1 MIKAYISLSS
11 NISHFSHFKPK
22 SSHIYV
28 PLTKYCS
35 SLNPAY
41 QPQISNLYRRKDP
54 FTFASALAF
63 SSRINSSIL
72 GTQLHAQIIKLGFSK
87 DIFSQNNLVVVY
99 SKCEVLGHALKVFDE
114 MAEKNLVSWTS
125 MISGLVQNNEHDM
138 GLELYIEMMRSGFY
152 PNEFTLASVLSS
164 CALIQAISF
173 GHCIH
178 SITLKLGLDRN
189 PFVGSSLLLMYA
201 KWGNI
206 EAAEFVFECIGY
218 RDLACWNA
226 VVEGYALNGYG
237 YDAMRIVTIMHQKG
251 LIADQYTYISAL
263 KGCLTMGNLS
273 FGRQIHCLIIQN
285 EFENNTSVMNSLIV
299 MYFRTGMKDS
309 GVKVFGKTQEKDIV
323 SWNTVISGFVQEE
336 DEKQVV
342 DLFSNMLLS
351 GLKPNQVTLS
361 VIFRLCGAK
370 DDLSLGLQFFCFA
383 CHLGYLNDVLVVNSL
398 INMFSK
404 CYVVESAYFLFSNL
418 TTRNLVTW
426 NEMIQGYNLNGY
438 GLEALQLFHSMVEL
452 GIEADEFTY
461 LNVLGAF
468 QGNQKTCEQI
478 HTKVI
483 KSGFDSCSFVCSSL
497 INAYSS
503 FGLVGTYFKIFQDF
517 RTVDLVS
524 WGTIISAFLK
534 KGFCSEALSLV
545 NSLRETGQK
554 PDEFI
559 LGSAMNACAN
569 IALLNQTK
577 CVHSL
582 VIKGGYEKHFC
593 VGSAVIDAYAKCGD
607 INSSKQAFD
616 SVSRDDDAILF
627 NTMISAYSHHG
638 LITDAIEL
646 FEKMKCANLCPT
658 HATFVAVISSC
669 SHLGL
674 VEQGQHFFD
683 TISSAYGMYPSRDN
697 FACFVDL
704 LARNGLIEKAK
715 DVIENMPYEPWPA
728 VWRSLLSGCRIYGNK
743 EIGELAAEQILKLM
757 PNNDGAH
764 VLLSNIYAE
773 DGRWEDA
780 EKVRMKMEEK
790 GVQKACG
797 YSIMAT

>member
-1 MIKAYISLSS
+1 M
-11 NISHFSHFKPK
+11 
-22 SSHIYV
+22 
-28 PLTKYCS
+28 
-35 SLNPAY
+35 
-41 QPQISNLYRRKDP
+41 
-54 FTFASALAF
+54 
-63 SSRINSSIL
+63 
-72 GTQLHAQIIKLGFSK
+72 
-87 DIFSQNNLVVVY
+87 Y
-99 SKCEVLGHALKVFDE
+99 SKCAVAGHALKLFDE

-125 MISGLVQNNEHDM
+125 MISGLVKNNEHDM
-138 GLELYIEMMRSGFY
+138 GLELYKEMTRSGFC
-152 PNEFTLASVLSS
+152 PNEFTLASVLSA
-164 CALIQAISF
+164 CTLIQAITF

-178 SITLKLGLDRN
+178 SIALKLRLDRN
-189 PFVGSSLLLMYA
+189 PFVGGSLLLMYA

-206 EAAEFVFECIGY
+206 EAAELVFECIGY

-226 VVEGYALNGYG
+226 MVEGYALNGYG
-237 YDAMRIVTIMHQKG
+237 YDAMRTITIMHQNG
-251 LIADQYTYISAL
+251 LIADQFTYISAL

-273 FGRQIHCLIIQN
+273 FGQQIHCLIIQN
-285 EFENNTSVMNSLIV
+285 EFENNTSVMNSLTDT
-299 MYFRTGMKDS
+299 YFRIGMKDS
-309 GVKVFGKTQEKDIV
+309 GVKVFSKTQEKDIV

-351 GLKPNQVTLS
+351 GLKPNKVTLS

-370 DDLSLGLQFFCFA
+370 DDLLLGLQFFCFA
-383 CHLGYLNDVLVVNSL
+383 YHLGYLDDVLVVNSL

-404 CYVVESAYFLFSNL
+404 CSVVESAYFLFSSL
-418 TTRNLVTW
+418 ATRNLVTW
-426 NEMIQGYNLNGY
+426 NEMIQSYNLNGY
-438 GLEALQLFHSMVEL
+438 GLEALQLFHGMVVL
-452 GIEADEFTY
+452 GIEPDEFTY
-461 LNVLGAF
+461 SNVLGAC

-478 HTKVI
+478 HAKVI

-503 FGLVGTYFKIFQDF
+503 LGLVGSSFKIFQDI

-524 WGTIISAFLK
+524 CGAVISAFLK
-534 KGFCSEALSLV
+534 QGFCSEALSLV

-559 LGSAMNACAN
+559 LGSAINACAN

-577 CVHSL
+577 CFHSL
-582 VIKGGYEKHFC
+582 VIKAGYEKHFC
-593 VGSAVIDAYAKCGD
+593 VGSAAIDAYAKCGD
-607 INSSKQAFD
+607 INSSKQVFN

-646 FEKMKCANLCPT
+646 FEKMKCANLYPT

-683 TISSAYGMYPSRDN
+683 SISSVYGMYPSKDN

-728 VWRSLLSGCRIYGNK
+728 IWRSLLSGCRIYGNK
-743 EIGELAAEQILKLM
+743 KIGELAAEQILKLM
-757 PNNDGAH
+757 PNNDGAY

-790 GVQKACG
+790 GVQKACA